1 MAASE
6 NLSLVGNLDFTAGTT
21 NIEELF
27 FVSSGSLNIADGSS
41 IGFSGDTLGFGS
53 FESFDIVN
61 VDLHAEG
68 EIGVRS
74 LDSIVINNSEFATRG
89 SGADHIHLIAAS
101 DLAVDNLRFSEQVR
115 EITMEAMTINLS
127 NLNFP
132 AGSKVSLNS
141 AYGGIDGVYPN
152 FGSIATGRVN
162 FIKNI

>member
-1 MAASE
+1 M
-6 NLSLVGNLDFTAGTT
+6 
-21 NIEELF
+21 
-27 FVSSGSLNIADGSS
+27 
-41 IGFSGDTLGFGS
+41 
-53 FESFDIVN
+53 DIVN

-115 EITMEAMTINLS
+115 QITMEAMTINLS

-132 AGSKVSLNS
+132 AGSTVSLNS

-162 FIKNI
+162 FIKNIRYNSNLINSKSTFDAHGSNISIGVFGN